1 MSVLEVA
8 MAEYPVLVMMLW
20 NGTTEQSRGG
30 KRQAFFFPV
39 MSAVGHE
46 AGRQCFSS
54 YSSCLTFEG
63 SPVQLGQSSVYQRA
77 SCPAEGRPS

>member
-20 NGTTEQSRGG
+20 NETTEQSRGG

-46 AGRQCFSS
+46 VGSASA
-54 YSSCLTFEG
+54 LTAH
-63 SPVQLGQSSVYQRA
+63 V
-77 SCPAEGRPS
+77 